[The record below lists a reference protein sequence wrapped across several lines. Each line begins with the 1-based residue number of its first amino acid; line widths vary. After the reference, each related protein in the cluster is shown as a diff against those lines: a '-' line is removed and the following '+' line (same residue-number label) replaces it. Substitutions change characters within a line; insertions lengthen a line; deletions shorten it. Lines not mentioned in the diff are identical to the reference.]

1 MDKDTYILLYY
12 YLQMP
17 HKNKRQKQLLHN
29 ATRARLRTPLDSE
42 APKLK
47 EFSDSSDDEGD
58 SSDDENFVPVTKKF
72 GRQQTITSL
81 FEKYSSKLAKQITRN
96 NLGQQVQ
103 KCVPVREKKL
113 LFLLNQVTF
122 LNHNTC

>member
-1 MDKDTYILLYY
+1 MDKYTYILFYY
-12 YLQMP
+12 YLQMS

-29 ATRARLRTPLDSE
+29 ATRARVSTPLDSE
-42 APKLK
+42 VPELVSDTSDD
-47 EFSDSSDDEGD
+47 EGDSSGDDEGD
-58 SSDDENFVPVTKKF
+58 SSDDENFVPVTKKI

-113 LFLLNQVTF
+113 LFCCTKSLF
-122 LNHNTC
+122 